1 MSELE
6 VAFVKTYG
14 WYWRIRSVNVWICK
28 FIILSTRHSYSGKGA
43 NIWYSVWN
51 RISAWCAPKQWTIYW
66 CGGVIRI
73 KAILLGAGYAT
84 HLYPSTKDKAKPL
97 LEVAWK
103 TIITDYFVEK
113 IFQVPK
119 IDEIIIVTNSKFV
132 NQFEE
137 WVEQA
142 NYEIKFTVVNDCTL
156 TNENV

>member
-1 MSELE
+1 M
-6 VAFVKTYG
+6 
-14 WYWRIRSVNVWICK
+14 
-28 FIILSTRHSYSGKGA
+28 
-43 NIWYSVWN
+43 
-51 RISAWCAPKQWTIYW
+51 
-66 CGGVIRI
+66 
-73 KAILLGAGYAT
+73 LLGAGYAT
-84 HLYPSTKDKAKPL
+84 RLYPSTKDKAKPL

>member
-1 MSELE
+1 M
-6 VAFVKTYG
+6 
-14 WYWRIRSVNVWICK
+14 
-28 FIILSTRHSYSGKGA
+28 
-43 NIWYSVWN
+43 
-51 RISAWCAPKQWTIYW
+51 
-66 CGGVIRI
+66 RI

-84 HLYPSTKDKAKPL
+84 RLYPSTKDKAKPL

-119 IDEIIIVTNSKFV
+119 INEIIIVTNSKFV

-142 NYEIKFTVVNDCTL
+142 NYEIKFTVVNDSTL